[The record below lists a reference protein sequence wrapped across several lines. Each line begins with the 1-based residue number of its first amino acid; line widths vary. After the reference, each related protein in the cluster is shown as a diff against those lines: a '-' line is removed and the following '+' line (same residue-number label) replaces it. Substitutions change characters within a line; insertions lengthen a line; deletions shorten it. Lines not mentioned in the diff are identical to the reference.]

1 MICVDNSEWMRNGD
15 YSPSRMEAIQDAANL
30 ISNAKMQ
37 SNPENTVGI
46 MSLAGR
52 NPELLVSPTDDMG
65 KIMTSIHEMKIAGS
79 INFADGV
86 QVAYLALKHRRNKH
100 GGQRVVLFVGSP
112 VTDDSK
118 VLKKVAGNLKKNNV
132 SHNPALS
139 LLKLIKHCSITC
151 IMCMYVCFVLFTHS
165 YIICYSFLSAT
176 TSTLSDCR
184 GCDLSW

>member
-1 MICVDNSEWMRNGD
+1 MPLETTMICVDNSEWMRNGD
-15 YSPSRMEAIQDAANL
+15 YSPSRMESIQDAANL

-65 KIMTSIHEMKIAGS
+65 KIMTSIHEMNIAGS
-79 INFADGV
+79 ISFADGV

-112 VTDDSK
+112 VMDDLK

-132 SHNPALS
+132 CLS
-139 LLKLIKHCSITC
+139 LSYT
-151 IMCMYVCFVLFTHS
+151 
-165 YIICYSFLSAT
+165 YIIYL
-176 TSTLSDCR
+176 
-184 GCDLSW
+184 